1 MTTRKLS
8 GIRCNQNRPIRSED
22 RTLLTKME
30 GQLQRWKR
38 HFESVLHRPAPSQLP
53 DPRPADVPLNINTGP
68 ISRGEIRTALTQLK
82 NAKAPGVDN
91 IPPEAF
97 KEGGPCTLEALHRIL
112 NFVWEKDVI
121 PDDWKRGLLVKLAK
135 KGDLSL
141 CSNWRG
147 IMFLSIPGKVLTRV
161 ILNRMKVAVDEALRD
176 EQAGFRKDRPCIDQ
190 IATLRIIVE
199 QAIEWSSPMYLLFM
213 DFEKAFDFLDREA
226 MWRILRHYGIP
237 NKIINMLKV
246 QYQGFT
252 CQERY
257 GGTMTEPIEA
267 KTGVR
272 QGCSPLL
279 FLVVLD
285 WVSKNAYEGKHLG
298 LQWSLTQRLED
309 LKYADDLCLLTHRL
323 ADMKVKG
330 ERLQETGGQVGLKI
344 NIQKTKEM
352 RIGVKQ
358 QEPLEF
364 HGEDVERVSVFTYL
378 GSIIN
383 ETGGTDEDIT
393 PRIRKAQSTF
403 WMLMPVWKEKCIK
416 L

>member
-22 RTLLTKME
+22 GTLLTKME
-30 GQLQRWKR
+30 DQLQRWKR
-38 HFESVLHRPAPSQLP
+38 HFESVLNRPAPSQVP

-68 ISRGEIRTALTQLK
+68 ISRGEIGTALTQLK

-91 IPPEAF
+91 IPPEAL
-97 KEGGPCTLEALHRIL
+97 KEGCPCTVEALHRIL
-112 NFVWEKDVI
+112 NFVWEREVI
-121 PDDWKRGLLVKLAK
+121 PDDWKRGLLVKLTK

-141 CSNWRG
+141 CGNWRG
-147 IMFLSIPGKVLTRV
+147 IMLLSIPSKVLTRV

-176 EQAGFRKDRPCIDQ
+176 EQAGFRKDRSCIDH

-199 QAIEWSSPMYLLFM
+199 QTIECSSPLYLLFV
-213 DFEKAFDFLDREA
+213 DFEKAFDSLDREA

-252 CQERY
+252 CQVLH
-257 GGTMTEPIEA
+257 GGTMTEPIEV

-272 QGCSPLL
+272 QGCLLSPLL

-285 WVSKNAYEGKHLG
+285 WVSKNAYEGKRLG
-298 LQWSLTQRLED
+298 LQWTLNQRLED
-309 LKYADDLCLLTHRL
+309 LDYADDLCLLTHRL
-323 ADMKVKG
+323 TDMKVKG

-352 RIGVKQ
+352 RIGV
-358 QEPLEF
+358 
-364 HGEDVERVSVFTYL
+364 R
-378 GSIIN
+378 
-383 ETGGTDEDIT
+383 
-393 PRIRKAQSTF
+393 
-403 WMLMPVWKEKCIK
+403 
-416 L
+416 